1 MGTNDTNDQAVNASD
16 NKAGPLSSAD
26 KDRRN
31 DGEASEGRV
40 ALRTAGQEASAT
52 VLGGL

>member
-1 MGTNDTNDQAVNASD
+1 MGTNDANDQAVGARD

-31 DGEASEGRV
+31 DGEASEGRE
-40 ALRTAGQEASAT
+40 APRAAGQEASAT